1 MTRNRHQRN
10 HVINETEFVVEDDV
24 INDDII
30 ISTTH
35 ANLKRRDQISFTPKE
50 GIEIAAGS
58 YASIC
63 VGG

>member
-1 MTRNRHQRN
+1 
-10 HVINETEFVVEDDV
+10 VINETEFVVEDDV

-58 YASIC
+58 CASIC